1 MAEIFR
7 VPLKD
12 WTAHAVPLHEQQTAL
27 GALEAGNIL
36 FFPQLRYTSE
46 QIGLL
51 RASTLAAKAKNV
63 SFDATTGRLSAL
75 TAPAEAVSLLK
86 SAMNRYYMLS
96 RSLVLGL
103 FPRYASGLAVGRTSF
118 RPAEIA
124 GRTTSWR
131 KDDTRLHV
139 DSFPSTPVQ
148 GKRILRVFS
157 NVNPDG
163 EPRSWRSGEPFED
176 VAKKFLPHM
185 PPLVHGVSLLL
196 ACLKITKQR
205 RSEYDHYMLKLHDLM
220 KSDLTYQSRI
230 SAAAFDFPAG
240 TTWIV
245 YTDQVSHAAM
255 RGSCAFEQTFYI
267 PVECMA
273 NPASSPLRVLERL
286 TGRHLVPNETNAL

>member
-1 MAEIFR
+1 VAEIFR
-7 VPLKD
+7 VPLED
-12 WTAHAVPLHEQQTAL
+12 WTAHTLPPRAQQAAL

-36 FFPQLRYTSE
+36 FFPQLRYPLD
-46 QIGLL
+46 QIELV
-51 RASTLAAKAKNV
+51 RASALAAKTKNV
-63 SFDATTGRLSAL
+63 SFDATTGRLGDL
-75 TAPAEAVSLLK
+75 KAPAEVLSLLT
-86 SAMNRYYMLS
+86 SAMNTYCTLS

-103 FPRYASGLAVGRTSF
+103 FPRYASGLVVGRTSF

-163 EPRSWRSGEPFED
+163 EARSWRSGEPFED
-176 VAKKFLPHM
+176 VAKRFLPDI

-205 RSEYDHYMLKLHDLM
+205 RSGYDHYMLKLHDRM
-220 KSDLTYQSRI
+220 KSDLTYQSR
-230 SAAAFDFPAG
+230 APATAFEFPAG
-240 TTWIV
+240 TSWLV
-245 YTDQVSHAAM
+245 YSDQVSHAAM

-267 PVECMA
+267 PIDCMA
-273 NPASSPLRVLERL
+273 NPAASPLRILERL
-286 TGRHLVPNETNAL
+286 TGRHLVP